1 MAKLLEA
8 LTIMD
13 DRDDRG
19 YLKILWIFIL
29 RKIKL
34 WIVWRDFK
42 GFS

>member
-19 YLKILWIFIL
+19 YLKIFMDVHMDL
-29 RKIKL
+29 
-34 WIVWRDFK
+34 
-42 GFS
+42 SH